1 VRFDVVTKGVILVFR
16 ECMVALGLLI
26 LVSGGLAAQPVGT
39 MYDLRLRY
47 DEVEMIELV
56 PGVEVPAD
64 IWPDNH
70 VVTVGDLV
78 GVGVSLGDATALVDQ
93 NVNEAAQVPCTW
105 GELKRCSL
113 LGIPLSICCSPSK
126 ENG

>member
-1 VRFDVVTKGVILVFR
+1 VILVFR
-16 ECMVALGLLI
+16 ECMVASGLLI
-26 LVSGGLAAQPVGT
+26 LVSSGLAAQPVGT
-39 MYDLRLRY
+39 VYDLHLRY

-64 IWPDNH
+64 IWPDKH

-78 GVGVSLGDATALVDQ
+78 GVGVSLSDATAIVDENQ
-93 NVNEAAQVPCTW
+93 NEAAQVPCTW
-105 GELKRCSL
+105 SELKRCSH

-126 ENG
+126 DNG